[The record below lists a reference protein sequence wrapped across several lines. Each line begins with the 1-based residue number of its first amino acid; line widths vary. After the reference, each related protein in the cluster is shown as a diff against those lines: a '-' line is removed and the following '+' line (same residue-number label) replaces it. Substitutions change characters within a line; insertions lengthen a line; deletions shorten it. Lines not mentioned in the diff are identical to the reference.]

1 MSPSSLPHRRRA
13 LIAISAVAAFGL
25 TGAGLTVAANAGG
38 PSKTAAAP
46 AVSSDAHAHAAATT
60 TATAPALTAEKNTSS
75 ADLPAYQP
83 GTKHVTL
90 EVQEKNVEIAPD
102 TVVKVWTFGPKVPGP
117 VIRARVG
124 DLVDVTLVNKGAIPH
139 SVDFHAAR
147 VAPSRAFSDVAP
159 GESKHF
165 SFRVT
170 TPGVF
175 MYHCGTAPVVHHIA
189 NGMYG
194 MIIVEPKGGLP
205 KVDRELAFV
214 QSEFYVGSQP
224 GQPADNTKLMNI
236 EPDVVAF
243 NGYAG
248 QYKTDPIVVKRG
260 EKIRAYIL
268 AAGPNLGSAFHV
280 VGTIFDRAYIDGI
293 HPENLSIG
301 NQTLNLS
308 ASQGAVAEFRLDEE
322 GVYPFV
328 THDFTNA
335 TKGAVGLFRTE
346 HAAMPAGG
354 GGH

>member
-13 LIAISAVAAFGL
+13 LVAISAVAAFGL
-25 TGAGLTVAANAGG
+25 TGAGLTVAANSRDGSPA
-38 PSKTAAAP
+38 AAAP
-46 AVSSDAHAHAAATT
+46 AATAPVHDHAATT
-60 TATAPALTAEKNTSS
+60 PATTAPALTAEKNTTS
-75 ADLPAYQP
+75 ADLPAYVP

-90 EVQEKNVEIAPD
+90 EVQEKNIEIAPD

-117 VIRARVG
+117 VIRTRVG
-124 DLVDVTLVNKGAIPH
+124 DLVDVTLVNHGAIPH

-147 VAPSRAFSDVAP
+147 IAPSRAFSDVAP

-194 MIIVEPKGGLP
+194 MLIVEPKGGLP
-205 KVDRELAFV
+205 KVDRELAFT
-214 QSEFYVGSQP
+214 QSEFYVGSTP
-224 GQPADNTKLMNI
+224 GQPADNTKLMN
-236 EPDVVAF
+236 EQPDVVAF

-260 EKIRAYIL
+260 EKIRAYVL

-280 VGTIFDRAYIDGI
+280 VGTIFDRAYLDGI
-293 HPENLSIG
+293 QPENLSVG
-301 NQTLNLS
+301 NQSLNI
-308 ASQGAVAEFRLDEE
+308 AVSQGAVAEFRLDEE

-328 THDFTNA
+328 THEFTNA
-335 TKGAVGLFRTE
+335 AKGAVGLFRTE